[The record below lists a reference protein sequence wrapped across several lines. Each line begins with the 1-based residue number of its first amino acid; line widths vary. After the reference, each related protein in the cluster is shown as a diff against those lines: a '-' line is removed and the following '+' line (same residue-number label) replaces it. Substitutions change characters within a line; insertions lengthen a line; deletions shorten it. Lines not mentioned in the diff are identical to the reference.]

1 MGDKHDIFS
10 SSPKG
15 NEEESNL
22 PELRQKKIKEFK
34 LEIDPTL
41 LEQDPDP
48 VSSPS
53 THSQELLEEGKEI
66 SSHSGQAAEGYEKY
80 HSDPP
85 SAAGQKG
92 KKKKKKKQKKNGCLY
107 SMIYVVVICFSVLI
121 LSQFLIRGAYD
132 LLGVNRSEEEITVEI
147 TPETELDDVVNQL
160 SESGAINEP
169 FFFRLYAK
177 LTDAVFSP
185 GKYTIPSDLDY
196 EALINALNINSNRM
210 DTVKLMFPEGSTV
223 ESIAQQL
230 EDSNVCS
237 KEEFLEE
244 VNKIEDFQNY
254 SFVKEIPE
262 NEDRIYALEG
272 YLFPDTYEFYCYEK
286 PKTAIRRFLNAYNTR
301 ITREMLDRAEEIGMT
316 MDEVL
321 TLASLIEKEA
331 KTEDMAKVSSVFH
344 NRLEHPEQFPNLQ
357 SNTTDY
363 YPYTKDTMPE
373 GYSETSKYNTYNIQ
387 GMPPGPICNP
397 GLNAIRAALYPAD
410 TNYYYFNM
418 DVNGKAYFART
429 LQEHNKNL
437 QTASQVEKIEEPD
450 GTENP
455 EDADETAETASLV
468 D

>member
-1 MGDKHDIFS
+1 M
-10 SSPKG
+10 
-15 NEEESNL
+15 
-22 PELRQKKIKEFK
+22 
-34 LEIDPTL
+34 
-41 LEQDPDP
+41 
-48 VSSPS
+48 
-53 THSQELLEEGKEI
+53 
-66 SSHSGQAAEGYEKY
+66 
-80 HSDPP
+80 
-85 SAAGQKG
+85 
-92 KKKKKKKQKKNGCLY
+92 
-107 SMIYVVVICFSVLI
+107 
-121 LSQFLIRGAYD
+121 
-132 LLGVNRSEEEITVEI
+132 
-147 TPETELDDVVNQL
+147 
-160 SESGAINEP
+160 
-169 FFFRLYAK
+169 
-177 LTDAVFSP
+177 
-185 GKYTIPSDLDY
+185 
-196 EALINALNINSNRM
+196 
-210 DTVKLMFPEGSTV
+210 
-223 ESIAQQL
+223 
-230 EDSNVCS
+230 
-237 KEEFLEE
+237 
-244 VNKIEDFQNY
+244 
-254 SFVKEIPE
+254 KEIPE

-387 GMPPGPICNP
+387 GLPPGPICNP